1 VRVIELAGIGPG
13 PFAAMLLADM
23 GAEVIRIE
31 RVTPQAGRP
40 GADLATRDVINRGR
54 RSVAVD
60 IKHPGGRDLVL
71 DLVERSDVLL
81 EGFRPGVAERLGLG
95 PDACL
100 QRNPR
105 LVYGRMTGWGQEGPL
120 AQFAGHDI
128 NYISLTGALWATG
141 RAQEKPVPP
150 LNLVGDYGGG
160 GMFLAFGVAC
170 ALLEAGRSGQGQV
183 VDAAMVDGSAVLSTM
198 FTAMRAMGSWT
209 NERGVNPLD
218 TGFPHY
224 EVYECADGKFISV
237 GALEPQFY
245 AELVRRTGFQDEGDR
260 LDRATFA
267 DRKERWA
274 ALFLTKTR
282 DEWAQ
287 IAAESDACLAP
298 VLDWEEAP
306 AHPHLQARGTY
317 VEVDGIVQP
326 TPAPR
331 FSRTPGEIRRGPVPL
346 GADTDA
352 VLLELGRS
360 RDEIDKLRA
369 DGLVGGGRPS
379 PAARRSVP
387 EVEIG

>member
-1 VRVIELAGIGPG
+1 VRVVELAGIGPG

-23 GAEVIRIE
+23 GAEVIRVE
-31 RVTPQAGRP
+31 RTVPAPGRP
-40 GADLATRDVINRGR
+40 AAGNATRDVMNRGR
-54 RSVAVD
+54 RSVAMD
-60 IKHPGGRDLVL
+60 IRHPAGRDLVL
-71 DLVERSDVLL
+71 DLVERSDVLV

-95 PDACL
+95 PDQCL

-120 AQFAGHDI
+120 APFAGHDI

-141 RAQEKPVPP
+141 RAEDRPVPP

-170 ALLEAGRSGQGQV
+170 ALLEAGRSGHGQV
-183 VDAAMVDGSAVLSTM
+183 IDAAMVDGSAVLSTM

-209 NERGVNPLD
+209 NQRGANLLD

-237 GALEPQFY
+237 GAIEPKFY
-245 AELVRRTGFQDEGDR
+245 AELVRRTGFPEGEAGGDR
-260 LDRATFA
+260 LDPATFA

-274 ALFLTKTR
+274 ALFRTRTR

-287 IAAESDACLAP
+287 IAADSDACLAP

-306 AHPHLQARGTY
+306 RHPHLQARGTY

-326 TPAPR
+326 APAPR
-331 FSRTPGEIRRGPVPL
+331 FSRTPGEIRRGPVPW

-352 VLLELGRS
+352 VLLGLGRS
-360 RDEIDKLRA
+360 QEQIDKLRA
-369 DGLVGGGRPS
+369 DGIIGGP
-379 PAARRSVP
+379 
-387 EVEIG
+387 